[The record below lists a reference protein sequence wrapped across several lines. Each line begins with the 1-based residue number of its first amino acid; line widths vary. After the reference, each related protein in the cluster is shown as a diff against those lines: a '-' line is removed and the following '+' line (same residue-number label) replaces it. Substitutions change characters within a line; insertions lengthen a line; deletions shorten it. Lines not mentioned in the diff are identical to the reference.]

1 MALKG
6 KSRSGRALHQLHQS
20 LGPENSYLRRKV
32 LGPAIKQKV
41 FPLKAAN

>member
-1 MALKG
+1 MALEG
-6 KSRSGRALHQLHQS
+6 KITSGRVLHQLHQT
-20 LGPENSYLRRKV
+20 LGTEYGYLRRRV